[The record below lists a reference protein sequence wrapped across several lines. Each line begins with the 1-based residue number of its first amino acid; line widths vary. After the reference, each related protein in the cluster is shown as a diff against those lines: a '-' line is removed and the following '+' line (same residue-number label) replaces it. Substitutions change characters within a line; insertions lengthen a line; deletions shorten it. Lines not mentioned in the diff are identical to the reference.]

1 MSKYLSAPVA
11 TEKMPKGIPYIIGN
25 ELAERFSFYG
35 MKCILMIFMTK
46 HLMDSSGALAPM
58 GREDATYWYHMFT
71 SAVYFT
77 PLLGAIVAD
86 AFFGKYKT
94 ILSLSIVYCLGHIA
108 LALDETRLG
117 LSVGLTLI
125 AIGAGGIKPC
135 VSAHVGDQFGKT
147 NSHLLEKVFSWF
159 YLSINL
165 GAFISTLL
173 TPIMLE
179 KFGPSVAFG
188 IPGALMIMATYV
200 FYLGRNEF
208 IHIQPT
214 SSVSSLTKSIKNI
227 FNLELFKNLSLNI
240 SQGISL
246 LLIIFLFRYF
256 LTNFISPTSSTVIS
270 IIFGLFYL
278 IILAVQ
284 QKSEIF
290 EGFGAIIKLSIIYS
304 FVAVFWAL
312 FDQTGSTWVL
322 QAESLNR
329 NWLGMEWLSSQIQ
342 AINPI
347 MILLFVPLFS
357 YVIYPALGKV
367 MDLSPIKKINL
378 GFFLAVPS
386 FVIIGLVQS
395 WIDAGQTPSIGWQ
408 IGAYA
413 ILTAA
418 EVLVSITCL
427 EFSYTQAPNSMKSL
441 IMGFFMLS
449 VSLGNIFT
457 AGVNAFIQNPDGT
470 SKLEGA
476 SYFYFFAGIMLATAV
491 LFILVTIFYKPKEY
505 LQEEK

>member
-1 MSKYLSAPVA
+1 MSNYLASPVA
-11 TEKMPKGIPYIIGN
+11 SENMPKGIPYIIGN

-35 MKCILMIFMTK
+35 MKCILIIFMTK
-46 HLMDSSGALAPM
+46 YLMGEGGVLAPM
-58 GREDATYWYHMFT
+58 NNEDATYWYHLFT

-77 PLLGAIVAD
+77 PLIGAIIAD

-94 ILSLSIVYCLGHIA
+94 ILSLSIVYCLGHLT
-108 LALDETRLG
+108 LALDESRLG
-117 LSVGLTLI
+117 LSIGLTLI

-147 NSHLLEKVFSWF
+147 NSKLLEKVFSWF
-159 YLSINL
+159 YLSINF

-173 TPIMLE
+173 TPIMLD
-179 KFGPSVAFG
+179 KYGPSIAFG
-188 IPGALMIMATYV
+188 IPGVLMIMATYV

-208 IHIQPT
+208 IHIPAGGMGF
-214 SSVSSLTKSIKNI
+214 IKET
-227 FNLELFKNLSLNI
+227 FSKK
-240 SQGISL
+240 GIS
-246 LLIIFLFRYF
+246 
-256 LTNFISPTSSTVIS
+256 VIS
-270 IIFGLFYL
+270 RLF
-278 IILAVQ
+278 
-284 QKSEIF
+284 
-290 EGFGAIIKLSIIYS
+290 IIYS
-304 FVAVFWAL
+304 FVAIFWAL

-322 QAESLNR
+322 QAENLNR
-329 NWLGMEWLSSQIQ
+329 NWLGYDWLPSQIQ
-342 AINPI
+342 AINPV
-347 MILLFVPLFS
+347 MILILVPLFS
-357 YVIYPALGKV
+357 YVIYPFMEKFIVLTP
-367 MDLSPIKKINL
+367 LKKINI

-395 WIDAGQTPSIGWQ
+395 WIDAGQVPSIGWQ
-408 IGAYA
+408 IVAYA

-457 AGVNAFIQNPDGT
+457 AGVNIFIQNSDGT
-470 SKLEGA
+470 SKLAGA
-476 SYFYFFAGIMLATAV
+476 SYFYFFSGLMLATAI

-505 LQEEK
+505 LQNEK